1 MILITIF
8 TTFFVFM
15 CFFLILLVLVQK
27 GKSSMGIGA
36 MGGRSQ
42 MLFGA
47 TGGQDIF
54 QKTTWVLVAFFLF
67 GSLTLSI
74 IKTRTHTGVTA
85 VNYQRGPAELPE

>member
-1 MILITIF
+1 MLVTF
-8 TTFFVFM
+8 LTTLFVFM

-42 MLFGA
+42 MIFGA

-54 QKTTWVLVAFFLF
+54 QKTTWILVAIFLF
-67 GSLTLSI
+67 GSLGLSI
-74 IKTRTHTGVTA
+74 LKTRTHSGIAAVT
-85 VNYQRGPAELPE
+85 YQSPSMPLPE